1 MRMTGHT
8 MTPVGS
14 SSSASSFLI
23 KIWPNITLLRESM
36 METTFAVAIEFS
48 FPSSGSRDGMAIKAI
63 FAANKTAACD
73 VNMLVK
79 SAFLNVE

>member
-1 MRMTGHT
+1 
-8 MTPVGS
+8 
-14 SSSASSFLI
+14 
-23 KIWPNITLLRESM
+23 M

-73 VNMLVK
+73 VKMLVK